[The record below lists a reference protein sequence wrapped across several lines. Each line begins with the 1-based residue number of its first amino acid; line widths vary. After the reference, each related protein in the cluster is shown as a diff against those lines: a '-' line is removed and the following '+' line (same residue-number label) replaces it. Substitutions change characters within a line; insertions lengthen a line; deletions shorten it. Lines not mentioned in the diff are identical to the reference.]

1 MMKNFGFGCMRLPM
15 IGEEVDIEQFKKMT
29 DRFMEEGFRYFDT
42 AHPYIKGK
50 SELAIKEALTSR
62 YPRESYVLA
71 DKLSGSFFTKEEEIR
86 PLFEAELE
94 ACGVEYFD
102 YFLMHAQSRNNY
114 PKYCECRAFEIGEE
128 LKNEGKIKHL
138 GMSFHDSAEYLEK
151 ILTEK
156 PMVEFVQLQFNYADY
171 NDDEVQAKKC
181 LEVCRKFGKPVIVME
196 PVRGGSLVALPDE
209 AKELLESTGKSCAEY
224 AVRYAASF
232 DGIFMVLSGM
242 STIEQLEENIAFMK
256 DFEPLN
262 DEEFAL
268 LDKVVEII
276 NSVETI
282 PCTNCKYCTEVCPQN
297 IAIPGIFS
305 VMNEIK
311 RFDKEHTWIPD
322 YKERKASNCI
332 KCGKCE
338 KACPQHIKIREH
350 LEEAAKEIE

>member
-1 MMKNFGFGCMRLPM
+1 MKNFGFGCMRLPM

-29 DRFMEEGFRYFDT
+29 DRFMEEGFTYFDT

-50 SELAIKEALTSR
+50 SETAIKEALTSR

-86 PLFEAELE
+86 PLFEEELA

-114 PKYCECRAFEIGEE
+114 PKYCECKAYEIGEE

-151 ILTEK
+151 ILIEK

-171 NDDEVQAKKC
+171 EDDDVQAKKC
-181 LEVCRKFGKPVIVME
+181 LEVCRKYGKPVIVME
-196 PVRGGSLVALPDE
+196 PVRGGSLVALPEE
-209 AKELLESTGKSCAEY
+209 AKEMLEATGKSCAEY

-232 DGIFMVLSGM
+232 EGIFMVLSGM
-242 STIEQLEENIAFMK
+242 SSIEQLEENIAFMK
-256 DFEPLN
+256 DFKPLN
-262 DEEFAL
+262 EEEFAL

-276 NSVETI
+276 NKIETI
-282 PCTNCKYCTEVCPQN
+282 PCTNCKYCTEVCPKN
-297 IAIPGIFS
+297 IAIPGIFN
-305 VMNEIK
+305 VMNEI
-311 RFDKEHTWIPD
+311 RRYDKEHTWIPN
-322 YKERKASNCI
+322 YGERAASNCI

-338 KACPQHIKIREH
+338 KACPQHIEIRKH
-350 LEEAAKEIE
+350 LEEAAKVIE